1 MFTRIC
7 LIKTRSYATFQK
19 LGVPE
24 STAAL
29 LQTTFGITKPTQT
42 QSDLIPTILSGKD
55 LFLRDGTGTG
65 KSFGMALALASIDPQ
80 SRSLYITPNQE
91 LASQVKQWIESL
103 APHHGVIVDTAARL
117 SDASPTLTTI
127 DRIVLDEAD
136 QALRLPK
143 RYATLRQ
150 QQQRQLHPKPAQL
163 LLTDLMQSSPKKP
176 QLIASSA
183 TLNRPLRH
191 WMTQQGWLV
200 DPVFIDITHGSH
212 QPSVQHHCL
221 MVSDDA
227 IRNITPSKPT
237 PSAPPTTT
245 FDDQDDRMLESV
257 AILHDLEQV
266 SKDSVL
272 FVDSS
277 VSTATIQSRLAA
289 FNIHAKDI
297 RDALQTTST
306 IPTLWIATEFSA
318 RGIDLASVSH
328 VFILGKPGSI
338 ASYLHMAGR
347 TGRLGP
353 NGKVRPGKVISLVR
367 DHGRSETKMIN
378 MYNLMNIDVASLDH
392 VD

>member
-1 MFTRIC
+1 
-7 LIKTRSYATFQK
+7 
-19 LGVPE
+19 
-24 STAAL
+24 
-29 LQTTFGITKPTQT
+29 
-42 QSDLIPTILSGKD
+42 
-55 LFLRDGTGTG
+55 
-65 KSFGMALALASIDPQ
+65 
-80 SRSLYITPNQE
+80 
-91 LASQVKQWIESL
+91 
-103 APHHGVIVDTAARL
+103 
-117 SDASPTLTTI
+117 
-127 DRIVLDEAD
+127 
-136 QALRLPK
+136 
-143 RYATLRQ
+143 
-150 QQQRQLHPKPAQL
+150 
-163 LLTDLMQSSPKKP
+163 
-176 QLIASSA
+176 
-183 TLNRPLRH
+183 
-191 WMTQQGWLV
+191 MTQQGWLV

-237 PSAPPTTT
+237 PSSSALPTTT

-277 VSTATIQSRLAA
+277 VSTAAIQSRLETL
-289 FNIHAKDI
+289 NIHAKDI
-297 RDALQTTST
+297 RDALTTTTTTSS

-353 NGKVRPGKVISLVR
+353 NGKLRPGKVISLVR

>member
-1 MFTRIC
+1 
-7 LIKTRSYATFQK
+7 
-19 LGVPE
+19 
-24 STAAL
+24 
-29 LQTTFGITKPTQT
+29 
-42 QSDLIPTILSGKD
+42 
-55 LFLRDGTGTG
+55 
-65 KSFGMALALASIDPQ
+65 MALALASTDPQ

-91 LASQVKQWIESL
+91 LASQVNQWIQSL
-103 APHHGVIVDTAARL
+103 SPHHSVIVDTAARL
-117 SDASPTLTTI
+117 LDAPLSQTI

-143 RYATLRQ
+143 RYATVRQ
-150 QQQRQLHPKPAQL
+150 QQQRQQHPKPAQL
-163 LLTDLMQSSPKKP
+163 LLADLMPRFDKKP

-191 WMTQQGWLV
+191 WMTQQGWLD
-200 DPVFIDITHGSH
+200 DPVFIDITQGTH

-227 IRNITPSKPT
+227 IRNITPLKPT
-237 PSAPPTTT
+237 ITSSSSSPPTTT

-257 AILHDLEQV
+257 AILHDLEKV

-277 VSTATIQSRLAA
+277 VSTAAIQSRMAS
-289 FNIHAKDI
+289 FNIRAKDI
-297 RDALQTTST
+297 RDALSTTT
-306 IPTLWIATEFSA
+306 TTLPTLWIATEFSA

-347 TGRLGP
+347 TGRLGRD
-353 NGKVRPGKVISLVR
+353 GKVRPGKVISLVR
-367 DHGRSETKMIN
+367 DHGRSETKMVN
-378 MYNLMNIDVASLDH
+378 MYNLMNINVASLEH